1 MMKFGNR
8 ILALAVLIL
17 AMAALPVFADDTAN
31 LTTADSGQAFQT
43 LERIETIVYGAPQG
57 GGLVNRLAN
66 VEKEVFGRELPG
78 SLTER
83 QTAMLDFLEK
93 GSTTQPS
100 LLFKLAVTEW
110 GVSREVHPSW
120 AMARRVDTLEA
131 VLEGTVQ
138 GGALAARVEKLITKL
153 LPEGVLA
160 TPAVLPKTTVVK
172 CALGQTLSVRNVK
185 VDDKVVLNLTEEII
199 IDGNLFAPKGSRVF
213 AHITKV
219 KPPRSFGRASEIDMA
234 FDALELL
241 GPSSVT
247 VAVGQAAKKAMEVD
261 SAAIGA
267 AGASFAGAVLL
278 GPVGLAGGFLVRG
291 SDKQLKQGTLFYVET
306 TEDANAQAYKI
317 PSQISSIVTSGDVQA
332 PQGSQ
337 PVNQ

>member
-1 MMKFGNR
+1 MKHGKR

-31 LTTADSGQAFQT
+31 LTTSDSGQAFQT

-131 VLEGTVQ
+131 VLEGSVQ

-160 TPAVLPKTTVVK
+160 TPAALPKTTVVK

-199 IDGNLFAPKGSRVF
+199 VDGNLFAPKGSRVF

-247 VAVGQAAKKAMEVD
+247 VGVGQAAKKAMEVD